1 MFWTITCRVIVSL
14 VTFSIGFAVFE
25 IAKPTEELWLPEPSP
40 QILEITLKRHGC
52 SDAERNCP
60 VYEATF
66 RSDGTC
72 SYIGYANDEFIGKH
86 EGRYDVNDFTSLVQL
101 VDKHV
106 FSQAPRLV
114 FTTGGIKETTTI
126 EVVTSEGT
134 NLVTT
139 HNWTGTPTGLRALQ
153 AVLEQ
158 QTYEVEWE
166 ESLTQ
171 SMTLPKMHHG
181 MGQ

>member
-1 MFWTITCRVIVSL
+1 MFWTTTCRVLATL
-14 VTFSIGFAVFE
+14 VTFSIGCAVFE
-25 IAKPTEELWLPEPSP
+25 IAKPTEELWIPDPIQ

-52 SDAERNCP
+52 SDAGRKCP

-72 SYIGYANDEFIGKH
+72 TYIGYANDEFIGKY
-86 EGRYDVNDFTSLVQL
+86 EGRYDVNDFTPLAQL
-101 VDKHV
+101 VEKHGLFESPHV
-106 FSQAPRLV
+106 V
-114 FTTGGIKETTTI
+114 FTRGAIEETTSI
-126 EVVTSEGT
+126 EIVTSEGT
-134 NLVTT
+134 KLVTT
-139 HNWTGTPTGLRALQ
+139 HNWANTPISLRALQ

-158 QTYEVEWE
+158 QTFEAEWE

-171 SMTLPKMHHG
+171 SMTVPKIQLG

>member
-1 MFWTITCRVIVSL
+1 MFWTTTCRVFATL

-25 IAKPTEELWLPEPSP
+25 IAKPTEELWIPDPIQ

-52 SDAERNCP
+52 SDAARKCP

-72 SYIGYANDEFIGKH
+72 TYIGYANDEFIGKY
-86 EGRYDVNDFTSLVQL
+86 EGRYDVNDFTSLAQL
-101 VDKHV
+101 VEKHV
-106 FSQAPRLV
+106 FSYAPHVV
-114 FTTGGIKETTTI
+114 FTAGGIKETTTI
-126 EVVTSEGT
+126 EVITSEGT

-139 HNWTGTPTGLRALQ
+139 HSWAATPSGLRALQ

-158 QTYEVEWE
+158 QTYEAEWE

-171 SMTLPKMHHG
+171 SMTVPKIQLG